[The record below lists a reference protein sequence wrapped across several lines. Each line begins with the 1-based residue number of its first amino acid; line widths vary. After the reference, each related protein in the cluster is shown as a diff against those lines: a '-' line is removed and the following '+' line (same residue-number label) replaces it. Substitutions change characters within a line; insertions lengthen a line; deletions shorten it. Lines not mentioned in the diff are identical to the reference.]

1 MKQKS
6 GKGFLKRKCPKTIYK
21 KKKKKKGL
29 GEHMEIKNLQK
40 LGANIFVTNKIRK
53 HFMKRN
59 SRTTVFERNSDNFV
73 HKYILSAILIF

>member
-1 MKQKS
+1 
-6 GKGFLKRKCPKTIYK
+6 
-21 KKKKKKGL
+21 
-29 GEHMEIKNLQK
+29 MEIKNLQK

-59 SRTTVFERNSDNFV
+59 SRTTVFERNSGNFV